1 LISKEK
7 LNRINALAKKSK
19 SEGLTI
25 KEQQEQK
32 ELRGEYLKN
41 VRRSFKNQLNSVKV
55 VDEEGEDVTP
65 EKLKKEQR
73 KNLYH

>member
-1 LISKEK
+1 MISKDK

-19 SEGLTI
+19 AEGLTI

-32 ELRGEYLKN
+32 ELRAEYLKN

-55 VDEEGEDVTP
+55 VDKEGEDVTP
-65 EKLKKEQR
+65 EKLKREQR